1 MSGPGDRAPKMALP
15 CGAEAV
21 NDAEG
26 NSTPPKHG
34 RGGRTLTGVQGV
46 RHAQKL
52 ITRKLGGLEGASPSM
67 VDGRQ
72 LWESD
77 KRQATAV
84 AFEKSD
90 EAIVPGKSTKT
101 WVTPVE
107 WMEGRAEAT
116 GISAA
121 RNAPPTQS
129 GNSAPT
135 DLRRIGQRAR
145 RKPKEKW
152 NNLLSQIRVPLL
164 VEAYQS
170 LRKTAAPGVDG
181 LDWEA
186 YGAHL
191 DARLN
196 DLAERVHRGDYH
208 PQPVRRVEIP
218 KGDGNTRPLG
228 IPALED
234 KILQQAVR
242 WVIEPI
248 YEALFIGFSYGFRPN
263 RSAHGALDALA
274 TAIYQRVNWVLD
286 ADIRSFFDTIDH
298 EWMQRFVE
306 HRIGDKRLVRLL
318 MKWMKAGVMKDGVL
332 HEVKAGT
339 PQGGV
344 ISPLLANIY
353 LHYVLDLWV
362 QSWRGKQGRG
372 EVYFVRYAD
381 DFVVGLQSE
390 QDAKTLRRELEARL
404 AKFGLE
410 LHPEKTRV
418 LRFGRFARVDR
429 ERQGLGKPE
438 TFEFLGFLH
447 IAGRDRQGKFQL
459 LRHTS
464 RKKMRAKLARIK
476 ETCRDRRDW
485 SVPTQYAWIR
495 RVLAGHDRYYAV
507 PTNTALLRQFRDRVE
522 WTWHRSL
529 QRRSQRGRWNGEHYR
544 RFRERFPIPPPRI
557 LHPWPNE
564 RFYARANRGGSPV
577 REIRTPGSVRGAP

>member
-1 MSGPGDRAPKMALP
+1 
-15 CGAEAV
+15 
-21 NDAEG
+21 
-26 NSTPPKHG
+26 
-34 RGGRTLTGVQGV
+34 
-46 RHAQKL
+46 
-52 ITRKLGGLEGASPSM
+52 M

-107 WMEGRAEAT
+107 WMEGRAEAA
-116 GISAA
+116 GISAV

-170 LRKTAAPGVDG
+170 LRKAAAPGVDG

-186 YGAHL
+186 YGEHL

-196 DLAERVHRGDYH
+196 DLAERVHRGGYH

-218 KGDGNTRPLG
+218 KGDGTTRPLG

-248 YEALFIGFSYGFRPN
+248 YEALFIGFSYGFRPG

-353 LHYVLDLWV
+353 LHYVLDMWV

-372 EVYFVRYAD
+372 EGYFVRYAD

-390 QDAKTLRRELEARL
+390 QDAKSLRRELEVRL

-410 LHPEKTRV
+410 LHPKKTRV

>member
-1 MSGPGDRAPKMALP
+1 
-15 CGAEAV
+15 
-21 NDAEG
+21 
-26 NSTPPKHG
+26 
-34 RGGRTLTGVQGV
+34 
-46 RHAQKL
+46 
-52 ITRKLGGLEGASPSM
+52 
-67 VDGRQ
+67 
-72 LWESD
+72 
-77 KRQATAV
+77 
-84 AFEKSD
+84 
-90 EAIVPGKSTKT
+90 
-101 WVTPVE
+101 
-107 WMEGRAEAT
+107 
-116 GISAA
+116 
-121 RNAPPTQS
+121 
-129 GNSAPT
+129 
-135 DLRRIGQRAR
+135 
-145 RKPKEKW
+145 
-152 NNLLSQIRVPLL
+152 
-164 VEAYQS
+164 
-170 LRKTAAPGVDG
+170 
-181 LDWEA
+181 
-186 YGAHL
+186 
-191 DARLN
+191 
-196 DLAERVHRGDYH
+196 
-208 PQPVRRVEIP
+208 VRRVEIP
-218 KGDGNTRPLG
+218 KGDGKTRPLG

-263 RSAHGALDALA
+263 RSAHDALDALA

-298 EWMQRFVE
+298 ERMQRFVE

-390 QDAKTLRRELEARL
+390 QDAKALRRELEVRL

-418 LRFGRFARVDR
+418 LRFGRFARADR

-476 ETCRDRRDW
+476 ETCRERRDL
-485 SVPTQYAWIR
+485 SAPTQYAWIK
-495 RVLAGHDRYYAV
+495 RVLAGHDQYYAV

-564 RFYARANRGGSPV
+564 RFYARVNRGGSPV